1 MYDER
6 TNHITSMFVS
16 RGSFAELRF
25 EKIGKK
31 IKKWKVLSLAKQEAQ
46 WVILLTALA
55 DRKDLGGF

>member
-1 MYDER
+1 MNAQTIYNFDVCF
-6 TNHITSMFVS
+6 SGV
-16 RGSFAELRF
+16 FAKLRF